1 MVSSSL
7 YIHIPFCRHRC
18 GYCDFNTYAG
28 LEDLIAPYV
37 EALCR
42 EIAFSADAA
51 QSSSVS
57 WAPSGERLPVH
68 SLFFGGGTPSL
79 LDASQL
85 EQILRTV
92 SVNFDLAEDVEITLE
107 ANPGTLS
114 AHYLKD
120 LHSLGVNRLSLGVQS
135 ANPLELRLLDRQ
147 HDFTQVIESVKWAR
161 WAGLDNINLDLIF
174 GLPEQALGTWQHTL
188 NLALGLAPDHFS
200 LYALTIEHGTPLFHW
215 AERGLLPVPDGD
227 LAAEM
232 YEWAAD
238 RLDAADYQQY
248 EISNW
253 GKRNVAGGARSCRH
267 NIQYW
272 RNQPY
277 LGFGAGA
284 HGFAAGVRTANVLA
298 PKAYIHRMQ
307 DVSDQDLAFPYT
319 PATQSAQKIDRETEI
334 GETMMMGLRLT
345 QEGVSR
351 HAFQVRFGQDLQA
364 VFAKQI
370 RELIG
375 FGLVEW
381 SGEGEELC
389 LRLTRHGRLLG
400 NQVFYRFI

>member
-1 MVSSSL
+1 MVSFSL

-28 LEDLIAPYV
+28 LEDLIGPYV

-42 EIAFSADAA
+42 EIAFSAEAA
-51 QSSSVS
+51 QSSSAGWV
-57 WAPSGERLPVH
+57 PSGERLHLH
-68 SLFFGGGTPSL
+68 SIFFGGGTPSL
-79 LDASQL
+79 LSAGQL
-85 EQILRTV
+85 ERILQVV
-92 SVNFDLAEDVEITLE
+92 SDNFKLAEDVELTLE

-114 AHYLKD
+114 SYYLKD
-120 LHSLGVNRLSLGVQS
+120 MHALGVNRLSLGVQS
-135 ANPLELRLLDRQ
+135 ANPLELRLLERQ
-147 HDFTQVIESVKWAR
+147 HDFSQVIESVKWAR
-161 WAGLDNINLDLIF
+161 QAGLDNINLDLIF
-174 GLPEQALGTWQHTL
+174 GLPEQALETWQHTL

-200 LYALTIEHGTPLFHW
+200 LYALTIEHGTPLSHW

-232 YEWAAD
+232 YEWAAEC
-238 RLDAADYQQY
+238 LDAAGYQQY

-253 GKRNVAGGARSCRH
+253 GKLIAAGGVRSCRH
-267 NIQYW
+267 NLQYW

-298 PKAYIHRMQ
+298 PQAYIQRMP
-307 DVSDQDLAFPYT
+307 DQSKRELSFPYT
-319 PATQSAQKIDRETEI
+319 PATQTAHKIDRETEI

-345 QEGVSR
+345 EEGVSR
-351 HAFQVRFGQDLQA
+351 QMFQTRFGQDLQA

-370 RELIG
+370 RELTG
-375 FGLVEW
+375 FGLLEW
-381 SGEGEELC
+381 SGEGEGQC
-389 LRLTRHGRLLG
+389 LRLTKHGRLLG